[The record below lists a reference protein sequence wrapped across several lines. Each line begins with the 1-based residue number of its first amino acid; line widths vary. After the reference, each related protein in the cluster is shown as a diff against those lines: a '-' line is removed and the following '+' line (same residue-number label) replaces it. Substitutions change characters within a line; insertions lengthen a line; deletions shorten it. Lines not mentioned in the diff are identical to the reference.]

1 MDLTYATIVVLAS
14 MIFVLSAMIG
24 YLYWQQTRL
33 HQNLQSLGLVVSAL
47 VNPPVPI
54 QDDVEEEEQVAEP
67 PTQPAPEPVAEA
79 EQVAE
84 QEVDVPAAVGE
95 DDRVSVEHVTKT
107 PASAT
112 EIDLDDLESKT
123 KAELQTILQEKGI
136 PYSKSDKKSQL
147 IEILKATS

>member
-24 YLYWQQTRL
+24 YLYWLQTRL
-33 HQNLQSLGLVVSAL
+33 HQNLQSLGLVVSSL
-47 VNPPVPI
+47 VNPPLPI
-54 QDDVEEEEQVAEP
+54 QEE
-67 PTQPAPEPVAEA
+67 TEPVAEP
-79 EQVAE
+79 VAE
-84 QEVDVPAAVGE
+84 PEAEPDADQEVDVPAVTGE

-107 PASAT
+107 PPPAP
-112 EIDLDDLESKT
+112 EVDLDDLDSKT

-136 PYSKSDKKSQL
+136 PYSKSDKKSTL

>member
-33 HQNLQSLGLVVSAL
+33 TQNLQSLGLVVSSL
-47 VNPPVPI
+47 VNAPVS
-54 QDDVEEEEQVAEP
+54 DHDE
-67 PTQPAPEPVAEA
+67 TEPVAEPEA
-79 EQVAE
+79 ETEGE
-84 QEVDVPAAVGE
+84 QEVDVPAVTGE

-107 PASAT
+107 PSV
-112 EIDLDDLESKT
+112 EIDLDELDSKT
-123 KAELQTILQEKGI
+123 KAELQTILQEKGL